1 MTDRK
6 QELSERNHERV
17 SGGSSTFPSE
27 RVFDEINHLR
37 SNARGGSGENLKMEA
52 HAPAS
57 TAHKHLPPTSID
69 HHQHALSKDH
79 LQHPP
84 SHHVGGS
91 EFGEKAG
98 SAKHYPAE
106 ISKHHPAEGAH
117 HHPGEISKHHPV
129 EGAHHHPGEISKHHP
144 AEITKHHPSEITRH
158 HPAEAAKHNPAEKY
172 EGHGDSSS
180 PSRTGFSAALLARLG
195 APATA
200 ANMALLDVWQKAEG
214 GSSENPFN
222 TTLRSSH
229 GRAVNSAGVERYDSM
244 TAGLNATVSTLN
256 EAKYRNIVAALRKG
270 QSAHLTALAIKN
282 SSWGTSNITNFV

>member
-1 MTDRK
+1 VTDRK
-6 QELSERNHERV
+6 QELSERSHEHV
-17 SGGSSTFPSE
+17 PGGSSTFPSE
-27 RVFDEINHLR
+27 HVFDEINHIR
-37 SNARGGSGENLKMEA
+37 SHARGSSGENLKMEA

-57 TAHKHLPPTSID
+57 TAHKHLPSTSID
-69 HHQHALSKDH
+69 HHQTLSKDH
-79 LQHPP
+79 LQHPAN
-84 SHHVGGS
+84 HHGAGS
-91 EFGEKAG
+91 AFGEKTG
-98 SAKHYPAE
+98 SSKHHPSE
-106 ISKHHPAEGAH
+106 ISKHHPAESAH
-117 HHPGEISKHHPV
+117 HHPSEISKHHPV
-129 EGAHHHPGEISKHHP
+129 ESAH
-144 AEITKHHPSEITRH
+144 HHPSEITKH